1 MHSLM
6 PIMYTRTV
14 GLDLV
19 KLAFFLYGDT
29 GDFFKNN
36 CMGTL
41 SKMNRPEGIEN
52 KTKFKI
58 CHGCI
63 QVPYCTSERYG
74 VELDSTLIYVP

>member
-1 MHSLM
+1 
-6 PIMYTRTV
+6 
-14 GLDLV
+14 
-19 KLAFFLYGDT
+19 
-29 GDFFKNN
+29 
-36 CMGTL
+36 MGTL

-74 VELDSTLIYVP
+74 VELDSTLIYVPYCVVRSCSDFCFKVFSVQF